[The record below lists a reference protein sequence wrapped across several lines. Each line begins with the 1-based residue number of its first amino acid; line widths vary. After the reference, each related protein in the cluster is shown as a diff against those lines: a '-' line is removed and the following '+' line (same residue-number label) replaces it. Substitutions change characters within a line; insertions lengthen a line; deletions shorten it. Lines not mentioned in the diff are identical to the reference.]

1 MRIVEREVDMDE
13 MSCLGEKYLKEQEAF
28 KRKFGTFYFFLL
40 LVYTMRSWLMA
51 SVMFRGQ
58 KSCVCSIQK
67 DLWIGWTQGNLQLR
81 SGRTRDVILCSQGGH
96 GYYFFRHYS
105 WIVLRCVGFFFGLQN
120 TFERFIL
127 SWAMERSPLPRGR
140 LFRNGERGGVS
151 ICCWGCACSSTT
163 RMTLVFTDTLLV
175 MQTEFKGME
184 NCKWI
189 LLEIKLLWDRETCT
203 VEK

>member
-1 MRIVEREVDMDE
+1 MIAIGIVEREVDMDE

-28 KRKFGTFYFFLL
+28 KRKFGTFYFFLF

-81 SGRTRDVILCSQGGH
+81 SGRTCDVILCSQGGH

-105 WIVLRCVGFFFGLQN
+105 WIVLRCVGFFFLASKTHLKDSFCPEQWKDPPFLEGGSL
-120 TFERFIL
+120 EL
-127 SWAMERSPLPRGR
+127 
-140 LFRNGERGGVS
+140 ERGGVS
-151 ICCWGCACSSTT
+151 QFA
-163 RMTLVFTDTLLV
+163 VEAV
-175 MQTEFKGME
+175 HAVVQ
-184 NCKWI
+184 
-189 LLEIKLLWDRETCT
+189 LEWL
-203 VEK
+203 